1 MFSKIFKILICFLVS
16 IVVLTQCGCAVLNF
30 HQEYDKGIRLYNEKK
45 YDEAIVSFNN
55 ALEYKPDSYSA
66 ICYLGTSYAYNKDLK
81 MAEKTYQEAIRL
93 FPDSW
98 NAYVLLADVKRKQ
111 KDYQTAIDFYET
123 AVTLESMGGKE
134 KLYYKNLLKEVKE
147 EQTSYALKDPIAQ
160 REAKERFKN
169 EILNAHAKEKT
180 LTEKQQTG
188 EVVLA
193 LDSKL
198 WEKQSEQKDA
208 KSQVIQYGLKG
219 EDVKNYKWT
228 QLVTVQYFVQTDNF
242 KTTLEEYYKTH
253 TGAIETVAKNSG
265 KTFVKKIINQSNSE
279 IFYEW
284 NFDNGKETELA
295 RIVYTPQGIY
305 HLHVAK
311 KGLLNS
317 EEKARYAELLKTALL
332 R

>member
-1 MFSKIFKILICFLVS
+1 MFNRISKILICFLAS
-16 IVVLTQCGCAVLNF
+16 IIILTQCGCAALNF
-30 HQEYDKGIRLYNEKK
+30 HQEYDKGVRFYNEKK

-55 ALEYKPDSYSA
+55 ALGYKPDSYSA
-66 ICYLGTSYAYNKDLK
+66 LCYLGTSYAYKKDFK
-81 MAEKTYQEAIRL
+81 MAEKTYQDAIRL

-111 KDYQTAIDFYET
+111 KDYQMAIDFYET

-134 KLYYKNLLKEVKE
+134 KLYYKNLLKEVKD
-147 EQTSYALKDPIAQ
+147 EQTSYALKDPIVQ
-160 REAKERFKN
+160 REAKEKFKN
-169 EILNAHAKEKT
+169 EIINAYSKGKTIAEK
-180 LTEKQQTG
+180 KQTG

-193 LDSKL
+193 LDTKL

-208 KSQVIQYGLKG
+208 KAQVIQYGLKG
-219 EDVKNYKWT
+219 EDVKNLRWT
-228 QLVTVQYFVQTDNF
+228 QLVTVQYFAQTDNF
-242 KTTLEEYYKTH
+242 KTTLDEYFKTH
-253 TGAIETVAKNSG
+253 TGAIEAVAKNSG
-265 KTFVKKIINQSNSE
+265 KTFVKKILNQTNSE

-305 HLHVAK
+305 HLHIAK
-311 KGLLNS
+311 KGVFTG
-317 EEKARYAELLKTALL
+317 EEKAKFFELLKTAML

>member
-1 MFSKIFKILICFLVS
+1 MLKRISKVLMCFFALA
-16 IVVLTQCGCAVLNF
+16 VVLMQSGCAVLNF
-30 HQEYDKGIRLYNEKK
+30 HQEYDKGIRFYNEKK
-45 YDEAIVSFNN
+45 YDDAIVSFNN
-55 ALEYKPDSYSA
+55 ALGYKPDSYSA
-66 ICYLGTSYAYNKDLK
+66 LCYLGTSYAYKKDLR
-81 MAEKTYQEAIRL
+81 MAEKTFQDAIRL

-111 KDYQTAIDFYET
+111 RDYQMAIDFYET

-147 EQTSYALKDPIAQ
+147 EQTTYALKDPIAQ
-160 REAKERFKN
+160 REAKEKFKS
-169 EILNAHAKEKT
+169 EISNAYAKANSETIKN
-180 LTEKQQTG
+180 QTG

-193 LDSKL
+193 LDAKL

-208 KSQVIQYGLKG
+208 KSQVVQYGLKG
-219 EDVKNYKWT
+219 EDVKNFKWT
-228 QLVTVQYFVQTDNF
+228 QLVTVQYFIQTDNF
-242 KTTLEEYYKTH
+242 KTTLDEYYKTH
-253 TGAIETVAKNSG
+253 TGAIEAVAKNSG
-265 KTFVKKIINQSNSE
+265 KTFVKKIISQNTSE

-295 RIVYTPQGIY
+295 RIIYTPQGIY

-311 KGLLNS
+311 KGMFTG
-317 EEKARYAELLKTALL
+317 EERAKYAELLKTALL